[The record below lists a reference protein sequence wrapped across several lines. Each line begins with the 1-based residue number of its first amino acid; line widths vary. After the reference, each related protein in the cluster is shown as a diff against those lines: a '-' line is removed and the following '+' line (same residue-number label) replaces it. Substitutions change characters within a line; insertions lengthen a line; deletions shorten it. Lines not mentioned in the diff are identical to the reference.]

1 MCVSPG
7 RLDLEVVKHLRVEE
21 REDDHL
27 LQSCDVTRQT
37 SDAAKPHLRKADGKR
52 KMTPREAGKCSIVTE
67 LTERSIATGSMSAS
81 PALVRL
87 LKTSLEKTF
96 PKT

>member
-1 MCVSPG
+1 MKRNCVLAMCVSPG

-37 SDAAKPHLRKADGKR
+37 SDAVKPHLRKVDGKR
-52 KMTPREAGKCSIVTE
+52 KKTRRGK
-67 LTERSIATGSMSAS
+67 ERQKDA
-81 PALVRL
+81 AL
-87 LKTSLEKTF
+87 
-96 PKT
+96 